1 MKFPVII
8 KDGKS
13 TITFTS
19 NNQGTYE
26 SGATCMSTLEDMMIR
41 VNSGKAS
48 IVGDNTKKDGT
59 MKALIWNYTLAV
71 AKLYEAK
78 HTDGNAD
85 EAREVVI
92 LAQQGVMN
100 AFDDMFASLDE
111 LEPLRVAICEYA
123 MAFSRERLAY
133 RFGIGETAVTN
144 VARIKAQ
151 RELFAQ
157 LAK

>member
-1 MKFPVII
+1 
-8 KDGKS
+8 
-13 TITFTS
+13 
-19 NNQGTYE
+19 
-26 SGATCMSTLEDMMIR
+26 
-41 VNSGKAS
+41 
-48 IVGDNTKKDGT
+48 
-59 MKALIWNYTLAV
+59 MKALIWNYTMAV

-78 HTDGNAD
+78 HTNGNAD
-85 EAREVVI
+85 DARQVVT
-92 LAQQGVMN
+92 LALQGIMD
-100 AFDDMFASLDE
+100 AFDDMFVSLDE

-123 MAFSRERLAY
+123 MAFARERLAY

>member
-1 MKFPVII
+1 M
-8 KDGKS
+8 
-13 TITFTS
+13 
-19 NNQGTYE
+19 
-26 SGATCMSTLEDMMIR
+26 R
-41 VNSGKAS
+41 
-48 IVGDNTKKDGT
+48 
-59 MKALIWNYTLAV
+59 ALIWNYALAV

-78 HTDGNAD
+78 HKNGNAD
-85 EAREVVI
+85 DARQVVV
-92 LAQQGVMN
+92 LAQQGIMD
-100 AFDDMFASLDE
+100 ALDDMFASQDE

-133 RFGIGETAVTN
+133 RFGIGEKAVTN